1 MAFGVNDM
9 VNFKFSIKGSF
20 ISEYFEYL
28 SQAIVVQFFILAI
41 LKTSHFRKTV
51 RFYEIEN
58 FSDSSLHH
66 IFESENLRVFFST

>member
-9 VNFKFSIKGSF
+9 VNFKFSIKGSV

-41 LKTSHFRKTV
+41 LKTSHFRKT
-51 RFYEIEN
+51 FYEIEN